1 MKTPYVLA
9 CLKSGTIQGFDAD
22 DMPVFEKNYR
32 VSNPST
38 THSEWLLLLIVEAR
52 RVGIERVEFVRN
64 GSVEKITSVTELVS
78 QLQKE
83 LFA

>member
-22 DMPVFEKNYR
+22 DMPIFESKYR
-32 VSNPST
+32 LSHYST
-38 THSEWLLLLIVEAR
+38 TQNEWLFLLIVAAKR
-52 RVGIERVEFVRN
+52 AGIEIVEFVRN

-78 QLQKE
+78 QLNAYLME
-83 LFA
+83 